1 MQGAAPR
8 REVNAMKSDNGK
20 STAKFRVGER
30 VQFGAGGRQV
40 WGTVVED
47 RGPIGVNGRR
57 LYRISVPRD
66 PQEPEDQVKAEEELK
81 PDTLSRRDLA
91 KSEIVDFLKGGALL
105 EILLSSTA
113 DRPDRRVWLCR
124 GPRGDAAYT
133 FSADRGQIGGLIIPE
148 STIRLG
154 LWIEERRKNEVA
166 AFLLG
171 FGLSPEEAMDV
182 IRDVGVSQSRR
193 DRER

>member
-1 MQGAAPR
+1 MQGAGPR

-20 STAKFRVGER
+20 SPAKFRVGER

-81 PDTLSRRDLA
+81 PDSISRVAIAR
-91 KSEIVDFLKGGALL
+91 SEIMEFLKGGALL
-105 EILLSSTA
+105 EILLSSSA

-124 GPRGDAAYT
+124 GPRGDVAYT
-133 FSADRGQIGGLIIPE
+133 FSANRGQIGGLIIPE

-171 FGLSPEEAMDV
+171 FGLSPDEAMDV

>member
-1 MQGAAPR
+1 
-8 REVNAMKSDNGK
+8 MKFESGQVP
-20 STAKFRVGER
+20 AKFRVGER
-30 VQFGAGGRQV
+30 VQFGFAGRQV

-81 PDTLSRRDLA
+81 PDTLSNAVIARP
-91 KSEIVDFLKGGALL
+91 EIMEFMKGGALL

-113 DRPDRRVWLCR
+113 DRPERRVWLCR

-154 LWIEERRKNEVA
+154 LWIDERRKNEVA

-171 FGLSPEEAMDV
+171 FGLSPDEAMDV

>member
-1 MQGAAPR
+1 
-8 REVNAMKSDNGK
+8 MKFDNGEV
-20 STAKFRVGER
+20 SAKFRVGDR
-30 VQFGAGGRQV
+30 VQFGTGGRQI

-81 PDTLSRRDLA
+81 PDTLSRAVIAR
-91 KSEIVDFLKGGALL
+91 SEIVEFLKGGALL
-105 EILLSSTA
+105 EILLSSAA
-113 DRPDRRVWLCR
+113 DRPDRRVWLCC
-124 GPRGDAAYT
+124 GPRGDVAYT
-133 FSADRGQIGGLIIPE
+133 FSANRGQIGGLIIPE

-154 LWIEERRKNEVA
+154 LWIDERRKNEVA

-171 FGLSPEEAMDV
+171 FGLSPEVAMEV
-182 IRDVGVSQSRR
+182 IRDVGVSQSKR